1 MTKVRRV
8 VTGHDSEGKSVVKWD
23 SEIEVTPG
31 RPGFS
36 QAPMWA
42 TQELPASLTE
52 EDPAQWKLGT
62 SIAGGSVF
70 RIARYEPGVE
80 KRWHRT
86 DTIDYAIVLS
96 GEIVMQ
102 MDEGEVLLKAG
113 DIIVQRGTIHNWVNR
128 GPDPCI
134 IAFIL
139 IATKGGQSTGW

>member
-8 VTGHDSEGKSVVKWD
+8 VTGHDAEGKSLVKWD

-42 TQELPASLTE
+42 TKELPASLTE